1 MIDRSVLLW
10 SAKELRKQYREMLKV
25 NTFLK
30 NTLGMQFPFVT
41 PHNAWKV
48 SEKDRDARDA
58 VLMIPLQFDLIG
70 IENEFK
76 QVYKRHVGIINFFKT
91 EKS

>member
-1 MIDRSVLLW
+1 MIDRTVLLW

-30 NTLGMQFPFVT
+30 NTVGMQFPFVK

-58 VLMIPLQFDLIG
+58 ILKIPLQFDLID

-91 EKS
+91 ETS